1 MSKSRRKFKITDDQ
15 INAISLELCHIEAL
29 VELLGDEADRARGPL
44 VSGLM
49 LITNQVERI
58 DGMLNDVF
66 HGRSRKKRATEEQ
79 KAAQ

>member
-1 MSKSRRKFKITDDQ
+1 MSKSRTKFKITDDQ

-58 DGMLNDVF
+58 NDMLNGVF
-66 HGRSRKKRATEEQ
+66 DGRSRKKKETEQ
-79 KAAQ
+79 QAAA